1 MNPGTAIPLLGR
13 QYRALRASWATW
25 ALAAIALLFAAT
37 SPVTARYLPEILG
50 GIIGWER
57 EQKGRAAGLKTHILV
72 SIGSALFVAVIGL
85 ISRSRR

>member
-50 GIIGWER
+50 GIIFGDIV
-57 EQKGRAAGLKTHILV
+57 T
-72 SIGSALFVAVIGL
+72 SAHGKCSFMVW
-85 ISRSRR
+85 